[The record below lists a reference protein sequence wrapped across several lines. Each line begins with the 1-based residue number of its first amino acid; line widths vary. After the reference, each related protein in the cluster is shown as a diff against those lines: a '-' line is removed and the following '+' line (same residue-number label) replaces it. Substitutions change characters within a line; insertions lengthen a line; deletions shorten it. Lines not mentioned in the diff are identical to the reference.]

1 MPDIDLVE
9 VRVRDVSAD
18 ALDAIRPLARRH
30 GFKHTN
36 ADVIRFAVE
45 LACAVSSYVADSGH
59 TQGFPAG
66 FEWPRAANRAESRHG
81 SNGRYQAFRR
91 ALGSMP
97 GKTITFP

>member
-1 MPDIDLVE
+1 MPGIDLVE

-45 LACAVSSYVADSGH
+45 LACAVSSYVADRGH
-59 TQGFPAG
+59 AQGFPAD
-66 FEWPRAANRAESRHG
+66 FEWPRAANRTESRHG
-81 SNGRYQAFRR
+81 PNGRYQALRR
-91 ALGSMP
+91 ALDCMP